1 MSKKTQENVVVYDN
15 NIADNIRELI
25 TNKHR
30 KVSQSDTPKHFVKK
44 KMGMDYCELSYM
56 KEMAEKHYPGW
67 SWEII
72 KSEALGSEAYV
83 VHGRLKWYDEG
94 IWRTGDMVAAHR
106 IQKNRGTNDFV
117 DVGNDIK
124 ASNTDCFKKALNMYL
139 NIADDVYRNQVEDIE
154 LNDEQKNNIL
164 QLAARCSE
172 GRMNE
177 IKDLIDNLKLNSTN
191 YKVSVHRLEKELEMK
206 PNG

>member
-139 NIADDVYRNQVEDIE
+139 NIADDVYRNQVDDIE
-154 LNDEQKNNIL
+154 LSDEQKNEIIE
-164 QLAARCSE
+164 LASKCSE

-177 IKDLIDNLKLNSTN
+177 IKDLIDNTKLNTTN
-191 YKVSVHRLEKELEMK
+191 YKVSIHRLEKELEMK
-206 PNG
+206 NE